1 MTPIPKT
8 APSVESLRTLFSALD
23 QRFQVLSSKQEKQN
37 ALLSECLKT
46 QTANAKRLTEL
57 CDFCQSLRN
66 ENLTLREA
74 NQRLASETRTMTSH
88 LARLSAISAKLSTRS
103 NPKPPSPK

>member
-46 QTANAKRLTEL
+46 QTENAKRLTAL
-57 CDFCQSLRN
+57 FDYCQSLRG
-66 ENLTLREA
+66 ENKALREE

-103 NPKPPSPK
+103 SPKPPSPK